1 MNAHI
6 DPRSGRRSAK
16 NRPLSGVLTR
26 DGRREIVVVTAHEK
40 RLVINV
46 EADISAIPIAR
57 VRRDEGLNLVRTDQ
71 RDWMIRFDTL
81 PPTDSWVHDLA
92 LLPPPNPLRRVVLT
106 LLGLLGVL
114 ASLFW
119 MGRDRVTALASPH
132 LSPAVTDGVCRTY
145 LSGLGSQ
152 CRGGRVQV
160 VFPAAFR
167 LR

>member
-1 MNAHI
+1 MNAHT
-6 DPRSGRRSAK
+6 DPRPGRRSAK
-16 NRPLSGVLTR
+16 NRPLSGVLIR
-26 DGRREIVVVTAHEK
+26 DGRQEVVVVTAHEK

-57 VRRDEGLNLVRTDQ
+57 VRRDDGLNLVRTDQ

-81 PPTDSWVHDLA
+81 PPTDSWVHDLD
-92 LLPPPNPLRRVVLT
+92 LLPPPSPARRLALI
-106 LLGLLGVL
+106 LLGLLGVV

-119 MGRDRVTALASPH
+119 MGRDRVTAMASPH
-132 LSPAVTDGVCRTY
+132 LSPVVADGVCRTY
-145 LSGLGSQ
+145 FSGLGTQ

-160 VFPAAFR
+160 AFPVGFR